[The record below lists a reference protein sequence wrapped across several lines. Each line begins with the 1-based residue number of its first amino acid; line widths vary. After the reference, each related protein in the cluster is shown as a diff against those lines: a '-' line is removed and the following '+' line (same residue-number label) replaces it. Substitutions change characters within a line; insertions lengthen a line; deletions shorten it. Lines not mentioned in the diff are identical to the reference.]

1 VSPVA
6 VFRTLGFEEKDV
18 AVDDPPEVPFDLTSF
33 KNALCTVVAAA
44 SCTHAEFE

>member
-18 AVDDPPEVPFDLTSF
+18 AVDDPQIVTGKQQINLP
-33 KNALCTVVAAA
+33 
-44 SCTHAEFE
+44 